1 MKSIFA
7 FFMLTILSANLNA
20 SDHIDGA
27 PTLSNGQAD
36 LSDLYAFPTPERP
49 ESLTVVLNTYPGVET
64 SGHFSK
70 KVKYA
75 IEMRQAT
82 LNSPTQQGFHVF
94 SFDVLTLSCAF
105 SDPGHH
111 HGNSDASQ
119 GQATCQL
126 LKDQEVVSEVNG
138 SVGQVIENE
147 NLKVFTGL
155 RADAFFL
162 SVPHFQKMTKRQG
175 YPPQDP
181 DAKNGMYTINVL
193 SIVAEIKVPELQ
205 VEPELMA
212 VSAQSLDAE
221 TNVAIDRVG
230 RPEITNLSLHAHDDA
245 EPLKRGYNKK
255 PQFAVAKEFQEV
267 YQQRL
272 LDNITAYDKLDN
284 SVDWNDEDLQTFSGI
299 LVEDYLVLN
308 MKGACLPEVTN
319 FLAIEKSLI
328 TDTTTTSCGG
338 RRITDDIMAILSGY
352 YIAGIDA
359 DYKDFLT
366 GVNEPYQSN
375 DKAEL
380 SAEFPYLAPAGKTS
394 WLQKQLLK
402 LLIYTQE

>member
-1 MKSIFA
+1 MKALFIFS
-7 FFMLTILSANLNA
+7 LVTILSASLHA

-27 PTLSNGQAD
+27 PTLQNGQAD
-36 LSDLYAFPTPERP
+36 LSDLYAFPTPEQS

-64 SGHFSK
+64 TGHFSR
-70 KVKYA
+70 KVKYD

-82 LNSPTQQGFHVF
+82 LNAPSRKGFHAF
-94 SFDVLTLSCAF
+94 NFDVLTLSCSF

-111 HGNSDASQ
+111 HGSGNSSQ

-126 LKDQEVVSEVNG
+126 VNDGEVLSEVTG
-138 SVGQVIENE
+138 PVGQVIEGDS
-147 NLKVFTGL
+147 LKVFTGP

-162 SVPHFQKMTKRQG
+162 SVAHFQKMTKREG
-175 YPPQDP
+175 YPPEDP
-181 DAKNGMYTINVL
+181 DAKNGMYSINVL
-193 SIVAEIKVPELQ
+193 SIVAEIKLPQLQ
-205 VEPELMA
+205 SEPELMA
-212 VSAQSLDAE
+212 VSAQSLDTE
-221 TNVAIDRVG
+221 TGVAIDRVG
-230 RPEITNLSLHAHDDA
+230 RPEITNLSLHAYDGA

-255 PQFAVAKEFQEV
+255 PQFAVAEQFQAV

-272 LDNITAYDKLDN
+272 LDNITAYDKLDD
-284 SVDWNDEDLQTFSGI
+284 STDWSQDDLQTLTAM

-308 MKGACLPEVTN
+308 MKGACLPGATD

-328 TDTTTTSCGG
+328 TDTAITSCGG

-352 YIAGIDA
+352 YIAGINA

-366 GVNEPYQSN
+366 GVNKPYQSN

-380 SAEFPYLAPAGKTS
+380 SGEFPYLAPAGKTS

-402 LLIYTQE
+402 LLIFTQE